1 MIMKVGDLV
10 KRDIPSGKFYGEPV
24 YKLGLIMEVDPDDYD
39 AQTDFNTC
47 FVQWMGDSDWTFL
60 YEEDF
65 EVISDNR

>member
-1 MIMKVGDLV
+1 MKVGDLV
-10 KRDIPSGKFYGEPV
+10 KSADWHAEGSPH
-24 YKLGLIMEVDPDDYD
+24 KLGLIMEVDPDDYD

-47 FVQWMGDSDWTFL
+47 FIQWMGDADWTFL